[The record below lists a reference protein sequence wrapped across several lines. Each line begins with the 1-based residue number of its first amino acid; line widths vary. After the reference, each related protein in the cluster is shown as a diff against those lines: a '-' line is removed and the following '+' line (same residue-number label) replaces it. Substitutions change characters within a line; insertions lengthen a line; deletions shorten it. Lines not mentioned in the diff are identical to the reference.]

1 MTIEETAIKCIAQI
15 FAEDDAS
22 KILKERYIEEW
33 TAIYNKRL
41 QIRKKKIKSQEK
53 EK

>member
-1 MTIEETAIKCIAQI
+1 MTIKETAIKCI
-15 FAEDDAS
+15 AEDDAS